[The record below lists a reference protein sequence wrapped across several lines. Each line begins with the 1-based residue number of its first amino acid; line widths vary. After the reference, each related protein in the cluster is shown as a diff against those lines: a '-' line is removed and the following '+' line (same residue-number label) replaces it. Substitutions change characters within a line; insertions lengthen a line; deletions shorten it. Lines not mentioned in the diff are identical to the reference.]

1 MTENTQE
8 QAMPPPMSLM
18 ERSRKAIQIAS
29 GKWEIMFVVFIL
41 FKMVNSKT
49 AISWELIQLL
59 AKLLKHNRNDNQ

>member
-8 QAMPPPMSLM
+8 KAMPPPMSFV

-41 FKMVNSKT
+41 FKMMNSKT
-49 AISWELIQLL
+49 AISWELIQML
-59 AKLLKHNRNDNQ
+59 AKLLKHSRNDNE